1 MLGELRTH
9 LGLLALVAV
18 TSFGRFTVGAG
29 LFNAT
34 VEAIFWFLLRLSTQ
48 SRVVSLK
55 LWCSGVPL
63 LVVPRA
69 IQKGAPCKGPS
80 DDGGGLGG
88 SIAESESRLNL
99 TDTTHIRSAG
109 APVAQLP

>member
-63 LVVPRA
+63 LVVSRA
-69 IQKGAPCKGPS
+69 IQKEPLARAHRMMGDLVVRS
-80 DDGGGLGG
+80 Q
-88 SIAESESRLNL
+88 SRRA
-99 TDTTHIRSAG
+99 D
-109 APVAQLP
+109 